1 MPFRRLKLRQLSMR
15 ILMALMMGC
24 GILLLGG
31 ISVIWQT
38 VTEIEQDAES
48 RLQRAQLMFD
58 RTLGYAQQAA
68 MNVEKVIDVSEAEH
82 VSSAYSR
89 GIVSER
95 SFNAHGVYFHCGS
108 YIYYVRR

>member
-38 VTEIEQDAES
+38 VTEIERDAES
-48 RLQRAQLMFD
+48 RLLRAQLMFD
-58 RTLGYAQQAA
+58 RIMGHAQKAA
-68 MNVEKVIDVSEAEH
+68 TNVEGWLVIP
-82 VSSAYSR
+82 
-89 GIVSER
+89 
-95 SFNAHGVYFHCGS
+95 
-108 YIYYVRR
+108 VRRLHCNCVPRY